1 MKWTDLIIYTL
12 LSVIVIYIQL
22 KAYEKLSSRKSI
34 KYTYINHILIILAG
48 MFIAYNNYLN
58 PNALR
63 AYISFGI
70 LLFLELIIYKDTLR
84 KTIVY
89 GTISYI
95 FVVVSEIILS
105 ILVIST
111 NLLSMD
117 IIDANIFYKCILSL
131 SMTTVAYLFCKVKF
145 VKYIS
150 NKLVK
155 HLEKTLIPLI
165 LLMISLFIV
174 LVIAFKNVSNLSP
187 ETYIS
192 NIILVILFASLI
204 LFILVNEQKVEKE
217 ISKTE
222 ALLDFMA
229 DYERKIEE
237 DRINRHEMLNNL
249 LILKSYSNKNSKK
262 FNETL
267 DELINTYS
275 KKGIDIKNIYK
286 LPSGL
291 KGIIYYKISEV
302 KNKNL
307 NININISKQLSSSL
321 SNLDSNTYTLVCKI
335 VGITFDNAI
344 EASENSNEKI
354 VNFDVYEENNNIVI
368 ELSNSYKNKIDLG
381 KINNKNYSTKGKN
394 RGLGLYIV
402 KTLIKNNNNI
412 ILEQNKVDK
421 FFITKIY
428 IKNLDKE

>member
-1 MKWTDLIIYTL
+1 MKWTDLIIFALGSALTL
-12 LSVIVIYIQL
+12 FVQL
-22 KAYEKLSSRKSI
+22 L
-34 KYTYINHILIILAG
+34 T
-48 MFIAYNNYLN
+48 YNNLTKNKAKISYKMLLCSLIGGILVTYN
-58 PNALR
+58 AYTNVNALR

-70 LLFLELIIYKDTLR
+70 LLILEILIFNDSITKTLIYG
-84 KTIVY
+84 IF
-89 GTISYI
+89 SYVLAI
-95 FVVVSEIILS
+95 FTEIFFDI
-105 ILVIST
+105 ILVIT
-111 NLLSMD
+111 K
-117 IIDANIFYKCILSL
+117 IID
-131 SMTTVAYLFCKVKF
+131 M
-145 VKYIS
+145 
-150 NKLVK
+150 
-155 HLEKTLIPLI
+155 KTLDEHIFTRVAISILI
-165 LLMISLFIV
+165 ILPAFFITKNSRIQSRVNKITDSLGKSVTFLYIAIITLTAT
-174 LVIAFKNVSNLSP
+174 LVIAFKNISNL
-187 ETYIS
+187 TYTNYIS
-192 NIILVILFASLI
+192 NVILLIIFAVFLI
-204 LFILVNEQKVEKE
+204 IVIYNEQKVEKE

-291 KGIIYYKISEV
+291 KGIIYYKVSEV
-302 KNKNL
+302 KSKNL

-321 SNLDSNTYTLVCKI
+321 SNLDSNTYTLVCRI